1 MRLLHIA
8 SLMLLCFSL
17 FSCSSSK
24 GSLTYF
30 EDLMTVDSVTMAA
43 GKYNIRIV
51 PDDKLLITVQSSTPE
66 AAALYNSATP
76 NYSSLSSVPSLPT
89 YIVNSR
95 GDIKFPELGEI
106 HVAGLTTS
114 EISEKI
120 SGLVSKYIRDPRVD
134 VQLINFRV
142 SVIGEVNTPREI
154 DVDRERFSV
163 IDALA
168 AAGDLTPYGDREH
181 IKLIRETDGKRE
193 VHTLNINSSELL
205 SSPYFYLKQN
215 DVLVIQPNDVRQDN
229 SKVNQNNSY
238 KLQVLS
244 TLVGT
249 ASIIASL
256 IIALT
261 VK

>member
-1 MRLLHIA
+1 MRLSHIA
-8 SLMLLCFSL
+8 SLMLLSISL
-17 FSCSSSK
+17 FSCHSHKS
-24 GSLTYF
+24 SLTYF
-30 EDLMTVDSVTMAA
+30 EDILKVDSVAMPA
-43 GKYNIRIV
+43 GKYNLRIV

-89 YIVNSR
+89 YIVNSN

-106 HVAGLTTS
+106 HVAGLTTM
-114 EISEKI
+114 EIAQKI
-120 SGLVSKYIRDPRVD
+120 SSLVSKYIRDPRVD

-142 SVIGEVNTPREI
+142 SVVGEVTNPREI
-154 DVDRERFSV
+154 NVDRERFSI

-168 AAGDLTPYGDREH
+168 AAGDLTPFGDREH
-181 IKLIRETDGKRE
+181 LVLFRETNGQLEK
-193 VHTLNINSSELL
+193 HNINLNSSDILT
-205 SSPYFYLKQN
+205 SPYFYLKQN
-215 DVLVIQPNDVRQDN
+215 DVLYVVPNEVIQDN
-229 SKVNQNNSY
+229 SRVNQNNSY
-238 KLQVLS
+238 KLQVMS
-244 TLVGT
+244 TIVGT